1 MARAKLMTEGSEW
14 KLILLFTLPL
24 MAGNFLQQLY
34 NAVDGIVV
42 GNFAAAGENA
52 LAAVGTCAPITM
64 LFIAVAMGMSTG
76 CSILIAQL
84 HGARQY
90 DEMRKAVATSL
101 ILVIAVGLVLSVVGS
116 VVAQWLLTHVLK
128 VSEDILADA
137 TAYFAI
143 YCFGLVFQFAYNI
156 VSFILRSLGDSAA
169 TLYFLLVSSVTNIVL
184 DLVFVV
190 AFDWGVAGVAYATII
205 SQFASAV
212 LVLVVL
218 TRSDT
223 AYGIKWRQIR
233 IRRGML
239 GRIMA
244 IGFPSG
250 IQQAITSFSNVFV
263 QSYINYFGSACMAG
277 WSSYN
282 KLDSYITVP
291 LQAIALASTTFV
303 GQNYGSNNLER
314 TRKGVNQ
321 ALGMSLVV
329 TAALGVLVM
338 IFSRPCLRLF
348 TADAEVME
356 YGTRF
361 IMIISPFY
369 IMSCF
374 NQIYAGALRG
384 VGNAN
389 IPMIVMLGSFVVFRQ
404 VYLLVNRI
412 AFDNSFLGVSLA
424 YPMGWVVCSILLFI
438 CYRRSVICH
447 PEKAKAKAVEEV
459 AAE

>member
-1 MARAKLMTEGSEW
+1 MASPREVRMTEGSIIRHLFRFAVPL
-14 KLILLFTLPL
+14 LI
-24 MAGNFLQQLY
+24 GNIFQQMY
-34 NAVDGIVV
+34 NTVDTWVV
-42 GNFAAAGENA
+42 GNYVSNEAFSA
-52 LAAVGTCAPITM
+52 
-64 LFIAVAMGMSTG
+64 
-76 CSILIAQL
+76 
-84 HGARQY
+84 
-90 DEMRKAVATSL
+90 
-101 ILVIAVGLVLSVVGS
+101 VGS
-116 VVAQWLLTHVLK
+116 VGPIINMLIGFFMGLSNGTGVVIAQYYGAKREKEVHDTIHTAIVMTLCLAVVFTFLGIKLIPFALDFMKTPTEVIPESTKYLT
-128 VSEDILADA
+128 I
-137 TAYFAI
+137 YFAGVV
-143 YCFGLVFQFAYNI
+143 GLMIYNI
-156 VSFILRSLGDSAA
+156 GTGILNAVGDTRRPFFFLVVSAVLNTI
-169 TLYFLLVSSVTNIVL
+169 L
-184 DLVFVV
+184 DLVFVLV
-190 AFDWGVAGVAYATII
+190 FGMGVEGVAYATII
-205 SQFASAV
+205 AQGVSAI
-212 LVLVVL
+212 LILITL
-218 TRSDT
+218 MRSDSCIKLILRDLRIHFSMLSKIIKV
-223 AYGIKWRQIR
+223 GIPS
-233 IRRGML
+233 
-239 GRIMA
+239 A
-244 IGFPSG
+244 I
-250 IQQAITSFSNVFV
+250 QMAITSFSNVFV

-338 IFSRPCLRLF
+338 IFARPCLRLF